1 MTKCCTRNPVA
12 GNPTKFRVESARIPS
27 GFHSEF
33 GRILVGLGSKRIR
46 VIPLGLVG
54 IWSEFG
60 RNDSESE

>member
-12 GNPTKFRVESARIPS
+12 GNLTKFRVESARIPS

-33 GRILVGLGSKRIR
+33 GRILVVLGSEWIR
-46 VIPLGLVG
+46 VNLFGLVR